1 VKTYRSLVLWGLLA
15 LLIVALVGC
24 AGAQSP
30 EPTEPVATET
40 PEPTEPVA
48 TETPE
53 SVSMVDDAGRTVEI
67 AETPQR
73 LVSLAPSK
81 TEILFALG
89 LGDKVVGVTDF
100 CDYPEEAQAIEKVGG
115 MEHNLEKIV
124 ALDPDLVLAIG
135 GSPAQVEKATEMEGL
150 GLTVLVLEPGDI
162 ESIMTDIELMGKAT
176 GAEKEASQLAAQMGK
191 RFDEITAK
199 AKGAE
204 SKPKVFFELDATDPS
219 KPYTPGPGSFIDALI
234 TLVGGSNIAASAE
247 MQWAQLSTEEIIAQD
262 PEVIVLGDANYG
274 VTVEMVKERPGWS
287 VIAAVKNGNI
297 HPIDDI
303 LISRPGPRI
312 IDGLEALARIIHPEL
327 FE

>member
-15 LLIVALVGC
+15 LLIIALVGC
-24 AGAQSP
+24 AGAQAP
-30 EPTEPVATET
+30 EASEPAEV
-40 PEPTEPVA
+40 
-48 TETPE
+48 PE
-53 SVSMVDDAGRTVEI
+53 SVSVVDDAGRTVEI
-67 AETPQR
+67 VSNPQR
-73 LVSLAPSK
+73 LISLAPSN

-89 LGDKVVGVTDF
+89 LGDRVVGVTDF
-100 CDYPEEAQAIEKVGG
+100 CDYPEEAKSIEKVGG

-124 ALDPDLVLAIG
+124 ALDPDLIVAIG
-135 GSPAQVEKATEMEGL
+135 GSPAQVEKATEMEKL

-162 ESIMTDIELMGKAT
+162 EGIMANIELVGKAT
-176 GAEKEASQLAAQMGK
+176 GAEKEASELAAQMRK
-191 RFDEITAK
+191 RFDDITAR
-199 AKGAE
+199 AEGAE
-204 SKPKVFFELDATDPS
+204 SRPKVFFELDATDPS

-234 TLVGGSNIAASAE
+234 SLAGGSNVAAGAK

-287 VIAAVKNGNI
+287 VIAAVKNGAI
-297 HPIDDI
+297 YPIDDI

>member
-1 VKTYRSLVLWGLLA
+1 MKTHKSLVLLTLWGLLIIA
-15 LLIVALVGC
+15 LAGC
-24 AGAQSP
+24 ASAEAP
-30 EPTEPVATET
+30 EASEPAGTEAPD
-40 PEPTEPVA
+40 
-48 TETPE
+48 
-53 SVSMVDDAGRTVEI
+53 SVSVVDDAGRTVEVVSD
-67 AETPQR
+67 PQR
-73 LVSLAPSK
+73 LISLAPSN

-100 CDYPEEAQAIEKVGG
+100 CDYPEAAQSIEKVGG

-135 GSPAQVEKATEMEGL
+135 GSPAQVEKAIEIEKL

-162 ESIMTDIELMGKAT
+162 ESIMADVELMGKAT
-176 GAEKEASQLAAQMGK
+176 GAEKEAGQLAAQMQK

-234 TLVGGSNIAASAE
+234 SLAGGSNIGASAQ

-274 VTVEMVKERPGWS
+274 VTIEMVKERPGWS
-287 VIAAVKNGNI
+287 VITAVENGAI
-297 HPIDDI
+297 YPIDDI

-327 FE
+327 FK

>member
-1 VKTYRSLVLWGLLA
+1 MKTYRSLILWGLLA
-15 LLIVALVGC
+15 LLIIALAGC
-24 AGAQSP
+24 TGAKAP
-30 EPTEPVATET
+30 ESSEPSETEA
-40 PEPTEPVA
+40 
-48 TETPE
+48 PE
-53 SVSMVDDAGRTVEI
+53 SVSVVDDAGRTVEI
-67 AETPQR
+67 VSSPQR
-73 LVSLAPSK
+73 IVSLAPSN

-100 CDYPEEAQAIEKVGG
+100 CDYPEEAKSIEKVGG

-124 ALDPDLVLAIG
+124 ALNPDLVLAIG
-135 GSPAQVEKATEMEGL
+135 GSPAQVEKATEMEKL
-150 GLTVLVLEPGDI
+150 GLAVLVLEPGDI
-162 ESIMTDIELMGKAT
+162 EGIMANIELVGKAT
-176 GAEKEASQLAAQMGK
+176 GAEKEASQLVAELRK
-191 RFDEITAK
+191 RFDDIIAR

-204 SKPKVFFELDATDPS
+204 SSPTVFFELDATDPS

-234 TLVGGSNIAASAE
+234 SLAGGSNIGASAK

-274 VTVEMVKERPGWS
+274 VTAEMVKERPGWS
-287 VIAAVKNGNI
+287 VITAVKNGAI
-297 HPIDDI
+297 YPIDDI

>member
-1 VKTYRSLVLWGLLA
+1 V
-15 LLIVALVGC
+15 
-24 AGAQSP
+24 
-30 EPTEPVATET
+30 
-40 PEPTEPVA
+40 
-48 TETPE
+48 
-53 SVSMVDDAGRTVEI
+53 SVVDDAGRTVEVVRN
-67 AETPQR
+67 PQR
-73 LVSLAPSK
+73 LVSLAPSN

-100 CDYPEEAQAIEKVGG
+100 CDYPEEAKAIEKVGG

-135 GSPAQVEKATEMEGL
+135 GSTAQVEKATEMEKL

-162 ESIMTDIELMGKAT
+162 EGIMANVELVGKAT
-176 GAEKEASQLAAQMGK
+176 GAEKEASELVAEMRK
-191 RFDEITAK
+191 HFDDITTK
-199 AKGAE
+199 AKGAG
-204 SKPKVFFELDATDPS
+204 SRPKVFFEPDATDPS

-234 TLVGGSNIAASAE
+234 SLAGGSNVGAGAK

-274 VTVEMVKERPGWS
+274 VTVEMVKERPGWE
-287 VIAAVKNGNI
+287 VITAVKNGAI
-297 HPIDDI
+297 YPIDDI

>member
-1 VKTYRSLVLWGLLA
+1 
-15 LLIVALVGC
+15 LLIALVGC
-24 AGAQSP
+24 TGAKAPDALELAGAA
-30 EPTEPVATET
+30 V
-40 PEPTEPVA
+40 
-48 TETPE
+48 PE
-53 SVSMVDDAGRTVEI
+53 SGSVVDDAGRAVEI
-67 AETPQR
+67 ISNPQR
-73 LVSLAPSK
+73 LVSLAPSN

-100 CDYPEEAQAIEKVGG
+100 CDYPEEAQSIEKVGG

-124 ALDPDLVLAIG
+124 ALNPDLVLAIG
-135 GSPAQVEKATEMEGL
+135 GSPAQVEKATEMEKL

-162 ESIMTDIELMGKAT
+162 EGIMANVELVGKAT
-176 GAEKEASQLAAQMGK
+176 GAEKEANQLAAQMQK
-191 RFDEITAK
+191 RFDDITTK
-199 AKGAE
+199 AKGAG
-204 SKPKVFFELDATDPS
+204 SSPTVFFELDATDPS

-234 TLVGGSNIAASAE
+234 SLAGGSNIGASAK

-262 PEVIVLGDANYG
+262 PKVIVLGDANYG

-287 VIAAVKNGNI
+287 VITAVKNGAI
-297 HPIDDI
+297 YPIDDI

>member
-1 VKTYRSLVLWGLLA
+1 MRTHRSLVLRALLA
-15 LLIVALVGC
+15 LLIIALVGC
-24 AGAQSP
+24 AGAKAP
-30 EPTEPVATET
+30 EVAE
-40 PEPTEPVA
+40 VA
-48 TETPE
+48 KPI
-53 SVSMVDDAGRTVEI
+53 SVVDDAGRTVEI

-73 LVSLAPSK
+73 LVSLAPSN

-100 CDYPEEAQAIEKVGG
+100 CDYPEEAKAIEKVGG
-115 MEHNLEKIV
+115 IEPNLEKLV
-124 ALDPDLVLAIG
+124 DLDPDLILAIG
-135 GSPAQVEKATEMEGL
+135 GSPAQVEKATEMEKL
-150 GLTVLVLEPGDI
+150 DLTVIVLEPGDI
-162 ESIMTDIELMGKAT
+162 EGIMSNIELVGQAT
-176 GAEKEASQLAAQMGK
+176 GAEKEAGELVAELQK
-191 RFDEITAK
+191 RFDDITAK

-204 SKPKVFFELDATDPS
+204 SQPKVFFELDATDPS

-234 TLVGGSNIAASAE
+234 TLAGGSNVGAGAK

-274 VTVEMVKERPGWS
+274 VTAEMVKERPGWS
-287 VIAAVKNGNI
+287 VITAVKEGAI
-297 HPIDDI
+297 YPIDDV

>member
-1 VKTYRSLVLWGLLA
+1 MKTYRSLVLQGLLA
-15 LLIVALVGC
+15 LLIIALAGC
-24 AGAQSP
+24 ASAKAP
-30 EPTEPVATET
+30 EASGPTESEVSKSI
-40 PEPTEPVA
+40 
-48 TETPE
+48 
-53 SVSMVDDAGRTVEI
+53 SVVDDAGRTIKVVRN
-67 AETPQR
+67 PQR
-73 LVSLAPSK
+73 VISLAPSN

-135 GSPAQVEKATEMEGL
+135 GSPAQVEKATEMEKL

-162 ESIMTDIELMGKAT
+162 ESIMADIELIGRAT
-176 GAEKEASQLAAQMGK
+176 GAEEEANELVAQMRK
-191 RFDEITAK
+191 RFDDITAR
-199 AKGAE
+199 AEGAM
-204 SKPKVFFELDATDPS
+204 SSPTVFFELDATDPS

-234 TLVGGSNIAASAE
+234 TSVGGSNIAASAK

-262 PEVIVLGDANYG
+262 PEVIILGDVQYG
-274 VTVEMVKERPGWS
+274 MTAEMVKERPGWS
-287 VIAAVKNGNI
+287 VITAVKNGAI
-297 HPIDDI
+297 YPIDDI
-303 LISRPGPRI
+303 LVSRPGPRI